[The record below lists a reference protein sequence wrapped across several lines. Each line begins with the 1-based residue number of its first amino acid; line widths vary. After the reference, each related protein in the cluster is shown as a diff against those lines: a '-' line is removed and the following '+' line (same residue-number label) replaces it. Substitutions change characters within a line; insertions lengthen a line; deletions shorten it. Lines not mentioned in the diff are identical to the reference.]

1 MFLHLIIY
9 CANINVFLYD
19 RLPWKHTQIWWQYC
33 CNRPQIKIWLYFS
46 NQFFKT
52 FFKYLRKFHILL
64 QQKVQLKDVKGIKYF
79 ISQTRNLASN
89 LGAVNVRIQNRFVDK
104 NYLVMIYI
112 LGLKH
117 FLKIVFLI
125 ITIPKYPCEIDSKLS
140 LRKQISNN
148 IPINCIK

>member
-1 MFLHLIIY
+1 M
-9 CANINVFLYD
+9 
-19 RLPWKHTQIWWQYC
+19 
-33 CNRPQIKIWLYFS
+33 
-46 NQFFKT
+46 
-52 FFKYLRKFHILL
+52 
-64 QQKVQLKDVKGIKYF
+64 QLKDVKGIKYF
-79 ISQTRNLASN
+79 KSQTRNLPSN